1 MKYIITESQLNKKI
15 LDFILSLPEFQQELE
30 EFDCSEMEWGE
41 GVYVEEICFMEKSW
55 DSPVFSYFPYPSD
68 DSEYKSNEVFSQE
81 LEYLPALKV
90 DDEISK
96 HLTNFFSDMWKKPF
110 QNWFENK
117 FNYPVKTFFD

>member
-41 GVYVEEICFMEKSW
+41 GVYVEKICFMEKSW

>member
-1 MKYIITESQLNKKI
+1 M
-15 LDFILSLPEFQQELE
+15 PEFQQELE

-41 GVYVEEICFMEKSW
+41 GVYVEEICFMEKNW